1 MYPTNYVNN
10 YEKGHI
16 VSNKIITFGTKF
28 ATLMEKNLKV
38 LTILSLFLMFG
49 IFSANAQTY
58 EQMWKSVEKYD
69 NDDLPKQV
77 ISEAE
82 KIFDKAEREH
92 NYVQMLKSWKTI
104 VEKKSDI
111 DPEVFAQ
118 IVEGQ
123 TSENSYDSSR
133 SKAGIPIL
141 PLKGISRADSA
152 VYHAVMWSAYRV
164 MQHSAINDYDEDT
177 KERYARLG
185 AEHLEAAMADMH
197 MLADTRA
204 DKYLPLMSAG
214 EDSRLYDNDLLHV
227 LFTFASYWSPSE
239 TAEMGGRCANIYK
252 ERGNLNGYALMKLSQ
267 LGSRWMRHDEDH
279 HMSRQQYADSL
290 KALLE
295 EVKNTEAGADVAQ
308 EYLSFSEL
316 GDDERLA
323 FARWAIG
330 QYPDHKLTNSFR
342 NVETQIM
349 TPTMTSSFD
358 GDGILAGRPF
368 RVEFETCNMTQIDL
382 TVRKYDGKDR
392 NNNLKTTGQTVA
404 HFTLPV
410 AQDMVNSQRR
420 AQRLITRDTVSQ
432 EITLP
437 AGHYVVS
444 AEGDGVSDNA
454 ELLVTSM
461 MLIAF
466 ELDKKQTMTA
476 VVDNSTGHPVTDA
489 TLTLADR
496 TGKNPVT
503 MPTDASG
510 EAVIDITSYRFVKA
524 QRSDDDITSQ
534 VMASSRFW
542 GETEAQATV
551 TTLLTDRS
559 IYRPGQKVHVYGI
572 VYDREGDETRVR
584 PNHSEEISLYDAN
597 YQLVTKK
604 EVRTGDAGSFDT
616 EFDIPADR
624 MPGDY
629 RIAAGGADRYFKVEE
644 YKRPSFRIDMYADS
658 TAAAA
663 RGDDRGYAFGDT
675 LPVVVEAKTYSGTAV
690 QGATVKYRIERA
702 NSTFW
707 FTSGNWKECE
717 SGELTTDDDG
727 RVTIPMLLDDQ
738 MRHDWAA
745 EHADDQYSD
754 DTRREYMSTM
764 AYRVMVDITD
774 LAGETQS
781 EEFNTR
787 ISDLAFMLHIKTGST
802 DIDLSTKP
810 EMTIEAYDVTH
821 HKVAAEGTIEICYN
835 TNTRPYYLS
844 GQSYIGEAVYTGHF
858 TANQPMKVP
867 ALAPGSYVVRA
878 TAYDK
883 RQNKIAATQR
893 ITLYDTSKAVKP
905 GTKVQKGDTHF
916 STPRIICPDPTF
928 APGKDAHVYVAPAH
942 DDAYMFYYL
951 FSNDKVIRSER
962 INLGKD
968 MYDIPIKYNKE
979 YGDGVKVQM
988 SYVKDGTLYNLN
1000 TDIRLQE
1007 PDKQL
1012 ELAWHTFRNRLQP
1025 GQQEEWILT
1034 VKDKNGKAV
1043 SGAEL
1048 LATMYDSSL
1057 DAINPHD
1064 IFFRIYFDRRIRT
1077 RSINHSYYQG
1087 ISLNGYGKLH
1097 LLTTHRR
1104 QFNTL
1109 TEYFHERFRR
1119 MAMMSKSMTIGAAA
1133 PANYGILM
1141 SEEIEEDMLM
1151 TEEAAVAGPASGSTE
1166 LHEIVLVPNEAT
1178 EQPKPVI
1185 RSNFAET
1192 AFFMPHLTT
1201 DSEGNAHIAFTLPE
1215 SLTEWKFMGLAHT
1228 ADMDYA
1234 NITETITAQ
1243 KQFMVQPNMPR
1254 FVREGDYVSIVTRII
1269 NQSDKAQDGQAV
1281 IRIINPETDELV
1293 FSDTKPFTLET
1304 GKTASVGFEFDAP
1317 DQYPMLVCEITGV
1330 GSDYSDG
1337 ERNYLPVLTSK
1348 RHLTETQPF
1357 YILPAE
1363 GADAKDNT
1371 VTVDLTS
1378 LFNHNS
1384 STATQKRLSFEYTAR
1399 PEWTVIEALEGIS
1412 LPKDDNA
1419 ISYAASL
1426 YANTVATRI
1435 ANSVPG
1441 LKEAVA
1447 KGIERDNAKTSEIS
1461 DDQELKDILLKE
1473 SPWVLE
1479 AMGEADQRA
1488 AIIDLFNDYL
1498 MAGRTEKA
1506 KNKLI
1511 SMQKGNGSWGWFDD
1525 MSGSY
1530 YVTLTVAA
1538 NLARLGADNPMKTQ
1552 LNRALNYLDAEELE
1566 TYNYRKKH
1574 RLSMNPSNSTLQY
1587 MELYTMMPD
1596 RKPGKDVSKMIETY
1610 LSEVEKN
1617 VKDLTIYGRANASN
1631 ILRYFGHTKSADK
1644 FMQSVIEYSTT
1655 KPGMGRYFA
1664 TDNAY
1669 YSWLDYKIPTQIA
1682 AMKAIRDKHPELL
1695 PDMQL
1700 WLLRQKQTQTWDNPI
1715 NTVEAIDFLN
1725 SNTAA
1730 ISHPALAVSPKV
1742 TFAGCQTEEYPVD
1755 TTKFLA
1761 EQLGYVKQVIS
1772 PEVYADGLTTM
1783 EVKAQP
1789 QGLISWGAVY
1799 AQCLD
1804 GLDRVQASS
1813 SGELKVS
1820 RRIIEV
1826 DGNGNTRDKQEFHVG
1841 DKVTMRVSISAD
1853 RDMDFVQVRCQ
1864 HPACFEPTDQHS
1876 GFMWMGSRGGYMA
1889 RHDASTDIFFD
1900 RFTKGTT
1907 TFDITFTVTR
1917 TGIYQ
1922 SGIATAQCA
1931 YAPEFSAHSAGS
1943 KVEVK

>member
-1 MYPTNYVNN
+1 MDIPNL
-10 YEKGHI
+10 I
-16 VSNKIITFGTKF
+16 LTFGTKF
-28 ATLMEKNLKV
+28 AVVMEKTIKT
-38 LTILSLFLMFG
+38 LTILLVLTMLGLTDLELM
-49 IFSANAQTY
+49 AQSY
-58 EQMWKSVEKYD
+58 DSMWKDVDKA
-69 NDDLPKQV
+69 NDSDLPQQV
-77 ISEAE
+77 ILLTE
-82 KIFDKAEREH
+82 KIFDKARKED
-92 NYVQMLKSWKTI
+92 NFVQMLKAWKTI

-123 TSENSYDSSR
+123 TSENSSDSSR
-133 SKAGIPIL
+133 GKAGIPIL

-227 LFTFASYWSPSE
+227 LYVFVSYWSPLE

-267 LGSRWMRHDEDH
+267 LGSRWLRHDEDH
-279 HMSRQQYADSL
+279 HMSQQQYADSL

-295 EVKNTEAGADVAQ
+295 KVKNTEAGADVAQ
-308 EYLSFSEL
+308 EYLSYSEL

-342 NVETQIM
+342 NVETQMM
-349 TPTMTSSFD
+349 TPTMTSNFD
-358 GDGILAGRPF
+358 GDGILTGRPF
-368 RVEFETCNMTQIDL
+368 RVEFKTCNMTQIDL

-404 HFTLPV
+404 RFTLPV

-444 AEGDGVSDNA
+444 ADGDGVSDNA
-454 ELLVTSM
+454 ELQVTSM
-461 MLIAF
+461 MLIAL

-476 VVDNSTGHPVTDA
+476 VVDNSTGHPVADA

-510 EAVIDITSYRFVKA
+510 EAVIDMTSYRFVKA

-644 YKRPSFRIDMYADS
+644 YKRPTFRIDMYADS

-675 LPVVVEAKTYSGTAV
+675 LPVVVETKTYSGTAV

-707 FTSGNWKECE
+707 FASGNWKECE
-717 SGELTTDDDG
+717 SGEVTTDDDG

-738 MRHDWAA
+738 MRRDWAA

-835 TNTRPYYLS
+835 TNTSQYYLS

-858 TANQPMKVP
+858 TANQAMKVP
-867 ALAPGSYVVRA
+867 ALAPGSYIVRA

-883 RQNKIAATQR
+883 RQNKIATTQR

-951 FSNDKVIRSER
+951 FSNDEVIRSER

-968 MYDIPIKYNKE
+968 MYYIPIKYNKE

-988 SYVKDGTLYNLN
+988 FYVKDGTLYNLN

-1012 ELAWHTFRNRLQP
+1012 ELAWNTFRNRLQP

-1087 ISLNGYGKLH
+1087 ISLNGNGKLH
-1097 LLTTHRR
+1097 LLTTQRR

-1119 MAMMSKSMTIGAAA
+1119 MAMMSKSMTVGAAA
-1133 PANYGILM
+1133 PANYGILR
-1141 SEEIEEDMLM
+1141 SEDIEEDMLM
-1151 TEEAAVAGPASGSTE
+1151 TEEEAVAGPASGPTVLAE
-1166 LHEIVLVPNEAT
+1166 TALVPNEAT

-1254 FVREGDYVSIVTRII
+1254 FVREGDHVSIVARII
-1269 NQSDKAQDGQAV
+1269 NQSEASQSGNAY
-1281 IRIINPETDELV
+1281 IRLIDPETDKVV
-1293 FSDTKPFTLET
+1293 FTATQPFSIDA
-1304 GKTASVGFEFDAP
+1304 GKTTSVAFGFDAP
-1317 DQYPMLVCEITGV
+1317 DQYPMLICEITGI
-1330 GSDYSDG
+1330 GSDFSDG

-1348 RHLTETQPF
+1348 RYITETQPF
-1357 YILPAE
+1357 YIEA
-1363 GADAKDNT
+1363 GQQSANG
-1371 VTVDLTS
+1371 VSVDLS
-1378 LFNHNS
+1378 ALFNHNS
-1384 STATQKRLSFEYTAR
+1384 PTATQKRLTFEFTAR

-1412 LPKDDNA
+1412 LPKNDDA
-1419 ISYAASL
+1419 ASYAASL
-1426 YANTVATRI
+1426 YANTVAARL
-1435 ANSVPG
+1435 ANAIPG
-1441 LKEAVA
+1441 LKEAVQ
-1447 KGIERDNAKTSEIS
+1447 KGAERGTDKTSELS

-1488 AIIDLFNDYL
+1488 AIIDLFNEHL
-1498 MAGRTEKA
+1498 MASRTEKA
-1506 KNKLI
+1506 IKKLRKL
-1511 SMQKGNGSWGWFDD
+1511 QNTDGSWSWFEGMD
-1525 MSGSY
+1525 GSY
-1530 YVTLTVAA
+1530 YITLSVASH
-1538 NLARLGADNPMKTQ
+1538 LARLKEENPLKDCLVKAMDFLDKKELTAFNERMKHKG
-1552 LNRALNYLDAEELE
+1552 D
-1566 TYNYRKKH
+1566 
-1574 RLSMNPSNSTLQY
+1574 MMPDNSTIQY

-1596 RKPGKDVSKMIETY
+1596 RKAGKEAGKMIETY
-1610 LSEVEKN
+1610 LGQLEKN
-1617 VKDLTIYGRANASN
+1617 IKDLTIYGRANASVL
-1631 ILRYFGHTKSADK
+1631 LRHFGHGKSADR
-1644 FMQSVIEYSTT
+1644 FMQSTIEYSTT

-1669 YSWLDYKIPTQIA
+1669 YSWFDYKIPTQIA
-1682 AMKAIRDKHPELL
+1682 AMKAIGEKHPELL

-1715 NTVEAIDFLN
+1715 NTVEAIDYLLTP
-1725 SNTAA
+1725 SSDGKAQQA
-1730 ISHPALAVSPKV
+1730 ISRDFGAGETVVSV
-1742 TFAGCQTEEYPVD
+1742 SFNGRQAEGFQVD

-1761 EQLGYVKQVIS
+1761 EQLGYVKQSIQS
-1772 PEVYADGLTTM
+1772 EVYQDGLTSMHVET
-1783 EVKAQP
+1783 QP
-1789 QGLISWGAVY
+1789 QGLISWGAAY
-1799 AQCLD
+1799 AGCLEN
-1804 GLDRVQASS
+1804 LDRLQTSS
-1813 SGELKVS
+1813 SGELSVETKLLFTTTDGKNMKA
-1820 RRIIEV
+1820 IE
-1826 DGNGNTRDKQEFHVG
+1826 GKELHVG
-1841 DKVTMRVSISAD
+1841 DKVTMRVTIRAD

-1864 HPACFEPTDQHS
+1864 HPACFEPTEQTS
-1876 GFMWMGSRGGYMA
+1876 GFRWMGGHGGYLA

-1907 TFDITFTVTR
+1907 TFDINFTVTR

-1931 YAPEFSAHSAGS
+1931 YAPEFSGHSAGS